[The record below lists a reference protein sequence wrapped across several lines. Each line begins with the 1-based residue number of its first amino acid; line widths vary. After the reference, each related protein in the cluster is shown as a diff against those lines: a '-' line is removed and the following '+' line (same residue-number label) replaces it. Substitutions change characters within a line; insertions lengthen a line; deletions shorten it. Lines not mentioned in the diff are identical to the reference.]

1 MRQILISLYTPQIG
15 EISAE
20 RLTTADRLQVVA
32 ELMDLRARFPKLAM
46 PKGLVQA
53 YAAPPDS
60 PDECIFAKT
69 TTCVSAD
76 FEKVITP
83 CQFGGNPDCA
93 SCGCIASAGLET
105 IGRRR
110 LPGGLRVGAIFDTSL
125 KVGAQVRSARE
136 ALAERRV
143 RRAAAL

>member
-1 MRQILISLYTPQIG
+1 MRQIVVSLYTPQIG

-32 ELMDLRARFPKLAM
+32 ELMDLRTQFPKLAM
-46 PKGLVQA
+46 PKSLVQA

-76 FEKVITP
+76 FEKLITP

-93 SCGCIASAGLET
+93 TFGCVASAGLAA
-105 IGRRR
+105 IGHHR
-110 LPGGLRVGAIFDTSL
+110 LPGGLRVGTIFDTSL

-136 ALAERRV
+136 APAVRRA